1 MLKQRILTALILIPL
16 VIAGIL
22 YLPVPA
28 IASILALLVLQGAWE
43 WSRLAGMHVIGMR
56 IAYVGVLA
64 LMLWLIWQQMDNDL
78 LMESLANSSAIFW
91 LLATC
96 WIFFPGLGKQKT
108 LLNMF
113 VKLLAG
119 IFVLALAWFA
129 MVTVQAAPQ
138 QGPLW
143 ILYLLF
149 LIWIADS
156 GAYFAG
162 RAFGRHKLAPVV
174 SPGKTWEGVAGA
186 LTLVFLYSLTA
197 AYWMPITEEQVFT
210 VILISLLLVP
220 ISVIGDLFESLMKRQ
235 SGIKDSGQ
243 LLPGHGGVMDRIDS
257 LTAVFPVY
265 LWMASLA
272 DLI

>member
-22 YLPVPA
+22 YLPVAA
-28 IASILALLVLQGAWE
+28 IAVILAVLMLQGAWE
-43 WSRLAGMHVIGMR
+43 WSRLAGLQTAAMR
-56 IAYVGVLA
+56 IAYVALLA
-64 LMLWLIWQQMDNDL
+64 LILWFTWQQMGAGMLMQPL
-78 LMESLANSSAIFW
+78 LLCSAIFW
-91 LLATC
+91 LLATL
-96 WIFFPGLGKQKT
+96 WIFFPVLGKQKT
-108 LLNMF
+108 TVNTL
-113 VKLLAG
+113 VKLIAG
-119 IFVLALAWFA
+119 IFVLLLSWYAL
-129 MVTVQAAPQ
+129 VTVHADEK

-143 ILYLLF
+143 ILYLLL

-186 LTLVFLYSLTA
+186 LALVCLYALTA
-197 AYWMPITEEQVFT
+197 PYWLPIAAGQAST
-210 VILISLLLVP
+210 VIWISLLLVP
-220 ISVIGDLFESLMKRQ
+220 VSVIGDLFESLMKRQ

-265 LWMASLA
+265 LWMASVVGLR
-272 DLI
+272 

>member
-1 MLKQRILTALILIPL
+1 MLKQRILTAVILIPL
-16 VIAGIL
+16 VLAGIL
-22 YLPVPA
+22 YLPVIA
-28 IASILALLVLQGAWE
+28 IASILAVLMLQGAWE
-43 WSRLAGMHVIGMR
+43 WSRLAGLQQR
-56 IAYVGVLA
+56 TLRFAYVALLA
-64 LMLWLIWQQMDNDL
+64 LVLWLLWRQMGTDTWRP
-78 LMESLANSSAIFW
+78 MMAYSSAIFW
-91 LLATC
+91 LLATV
-96 WIFFPGLGKQKT
+96 WIFLPQLGKQQNV
-108 LLNMF
+108 LNTS

-119 IFVLALAWFA
+119 LFVLGLSWYAL
-129 MVTVQAAPQ
+129 VTIQAAPQ
-138 QGPLW
+138 LGPRW

-186 LTLVFLYSLTA
+186 LLLVFLYSLTA
-197 AYWMPITEEQVFT
+197 PYWLPLTEGQASTLVA
-210 VILISLLLVP
+210 ISLLLVP
-220 ISVIGDLFESLMKRQ
+220 VSVIGDLFESLMKRQ

-265 LWMASLA
+265 LWGASLA
-272 DLI
+272 GLL